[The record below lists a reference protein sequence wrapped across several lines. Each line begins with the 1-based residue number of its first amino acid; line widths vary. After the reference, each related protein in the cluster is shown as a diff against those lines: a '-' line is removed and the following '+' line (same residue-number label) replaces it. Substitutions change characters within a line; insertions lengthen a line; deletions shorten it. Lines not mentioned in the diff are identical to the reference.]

1 MSTQHYIQVN
11 IPRTSKNQIIVSKS
25 HYLARLIIP
34 DIQLHNLHSGRQQ
47 TLCLIRNFYWLPLC
61 RGLLR
66 TILRESE
73 YCKRHTV
80 KARTTFME
88 NLPKNRM
95 LAGQKPFISTGIDL
109 FGPIFAKRTKGTRL
123 NAALVKRYG
132 ITFTCMTVQAV
143 HLELINDLSTDSFIM
158 ALR

>member
-1 MSTQHYIQVN
+1 M
-11 IPRTSKNQIIVSKS
+11 IVSKS

-34 DIQLHNLHSGRQQ
+34 AIHLHNLHSGRQQ

-61 RGLLR
+61 RGLVR

-73 YCKRHTV
+73 YCKRYTV
-80 KARTTFME
+80 KAKTTFME
-88 NLPKNRM
+88 NLPRNRM
-95 LAGQKPFISTGIDL
+95 LTGQKPFTGIDL
-109 FGPIFAKRTKGTRL
+109 FGPIFAKRAKGTRL

-143 HLELINDLSTDSFIM
+143 HLELINDLPTDSFIM
-158 ALR
+158 PLR